1 MADSMVLAT
10 QQWLNY
16 IPVRENGNTNWY
28 TIYSLISG
36 AAAPSPVL
44 TAGAAGALLITAW
57 NSLTGGDA

>member
-16 IPVRENGNTNWY
+16 IPVTENGNTNWY

-36 AAAPSPVL
+36 ATAPNPVL
-44 TAGAAGALLITAW
+44 TAGAAETLLITEW
-57 NSLTGGDA
+57 SSLTDDDA